1 MLSSCSIGNQLR
13 GRERERKREKKPEW
27 GIKSKERQ
35 TERGRWSEV
44 KEERKE
50 KEELEVW
57 RLLMTSNA

>member
-1 MLSSCSIGNQLR
+1 M
-13 GRERERKREKKPEW
+13 RKKEPEW